1 MPSLRDQIFTSPT
14 YLELL
19 RESSAA
25 RLFMPHIDGIEVTQ
39 AIQYYHSEAHLTDR
53 ADRGRDNAI
62 EMAAGKPAWVRV
74 YVRSGLRGGET
85 RGVTGKLEVLR
96 KSGDF
101 TYQSVTTLLPISPGS
116 VVARADPSYDTERS
130 NTFYSLNFV
139 IPARQPRI
147 LERGSFDVMCGVLKL
162 RVTIETPG
170 GHTDSMEAE
179 VRATLQQTLRVRVIP
194 VTYSGPA
201 SSAMGAPVI
210 NIAAPTI
217 ANVQSTAALALTLYP
232 VQSRG
237 EYSRAA
243 AITQTQHLQ
252 DTVAPGGGCSTN
264 WNNLLAAV
272 QQARIDDGN
281 RSDWLYYGL
290 LPTGTPVGTTQGTNS
305 GCGADG
311 IGAGTVGDQ
320 VTMAHELIHACGIKH
335 APCAPA
341 GGSVGTT
348 ADRVELNYPA
358 YEPYDPA
365 NTPQA
370 SIGEY
375 GLNISTGQVFSPR
388 ATKDLMSYCG
398 PVWISL
404 YTYNL
409 LQNNKWLAPKQ
420 VCRPPTVFDEAA
432 YDPFWWLPGKHPE
445 DPIMRERLIS
455 IIGVVHGPERVEVTS
470 VMRVEAER
478 ALRDAS
484 ATRLTAQLIG
494 ANGGP
499 VAEGGVYALNAFG
512 GGGCCCDE
520 GAEPRQYPYVFQ
532 TFVPDVEPGAA
543 LVIRQDDRELW
554 TRRAPDS
561 APQVGSLS
569 ASASEEGLALFWEAY
584 TTGEN
589 APEVWAQWSNDDGQT
604 WNGLAVGLT
613 DNQALIT
620 SAGLPAGTV
629 LVRLLVGDGFN
640 TVASEP
646 AAVEIPRAAPGV
658 SIFAPR
664 ERQILPA
671 RGPVRLWG
679 AAVSN
684 SGAEIAD
691 DNAQWILDD
700 REPLPGFDVFTGE
713 LEPGEHR
720 AILRVSE
727 DDWQSEAVVYFTV
740 AEPLRED

>member
-1 MPSLRDQIFTSPT
+1 MTSLRDAIFTSPT
-14 YLELL
+14 YLDLL

-25 RLFMPHIDGIEVTQ
+25 RLFLPHIDGIEVTQ
-39 AIQYYHSEAHLTDR
+39 AIQYYHSDEHLTDG

-74 YVRSGLRGGET
+74 YVRSGLRGGDVY
-85 RGVTGKLEVLR
+85 GVTGKLEVLR

-101 TYQSVTTLLPISPGS
+101 TYQSITTLSPVSPGS

-130 NTFYSLNFV
+130 NTFYTLNFI

-147 LERGSFDVMCGVLKL
+147 LERGSYDVMCGALKL

-170 GHTDSMEAE
+170 GHTDTMEAE

-194 VTYSGPA
+194 VTYNGPA

-210 NIAAPTI
+210 NIAAPSI
-217 ANVQSTAALALTLYP
+217 ADVQATSALALTLFP

-252 DTVAPGGGCSTN
+252 DAVAPGGGCSPN
-264 WNNLLAAV
+264 WNALLAAV
-272 QQARIDDGN
+272 QQARVDDGN

-305 GCGADG
+305 GCGSDG

-341 GGSVGTT
+341 GSSVGTT

-388 ATKDLMSYCG
+388 TTKDLMSYCG

-404 YTYNL
+404 YTYSL

-432 YDPFWWLPGKHPE
+432 YDPFWWLPGKHPG
-445 DPIMRERLIS
+445 DPAMKERLVS
-455 IIGVVHGPERVEVTS
+455 IIGVVHGPDRVEVTS

-478 ALRDAS
+478 GLSDAT
-484 ATRLTAQLIG
+484 ATRLTANLIG
-494 ANGGP
+494 ANAET
-499 VAEGGVYALNAFG
+499 VAAAPVYALNAHG
-512 GGGCCCDE
+512 GGGCCCDDP
-520 GAEPRQYPYVFQ
+520 AASRQYPYVFQ
-532 TFVPDVEPGAA
+532 AFVPDAEPGAA
-543 LVIRQDDRELW
+543 LVIRQDDKELW
-554 TRRAPDS
+554 MRRAPES
-561 APQVGSLS
+561 APQAGPLF
-569 ASASEEGLALFWEAY
+569 ASASEEGLALTWEAY
-584 TTGEN
+584 ATGES

-613 DNQALIT
+613 GNQALIAT
-620 SAGLPAGTV
+620 AGLPAGA
-629 LVRLLVGDGFN
+629 LQIRILVGDGFN
-640 TVASEP
+640 TAVSEP
-646 AAVEIPRAAPGV
+646 VAVEMPRGAPEV
-658 SIFAPR
+658 SILAPR
-664 ERQILPA
+664 DRQTLPA
-671 RGPVRLWG
+671 GGPVRLWG

-684 SGAEIAD
+684 SGEEIPEE
-691 DNAQWILDD
+691 NAQWILDD
-700 REPLPGFDVFTGE
+700 REPVPGFDVIADG

-720 AILRVSE
+720 AILQVRE
-727 DDWQSEAVVYFTV
+727 GDFGREAVVYFVV
-740 AEPLRED
+740 AEPLREG